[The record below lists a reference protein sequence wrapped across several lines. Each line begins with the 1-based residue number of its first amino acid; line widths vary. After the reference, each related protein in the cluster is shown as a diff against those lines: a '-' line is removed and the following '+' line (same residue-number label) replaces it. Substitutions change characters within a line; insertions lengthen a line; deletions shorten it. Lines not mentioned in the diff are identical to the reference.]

1 MKPFSKKT
9 DLTLL
14 ILSVAFL
21 ILSSLLVLFAS
32 QILLPLQAFFTNFFH
47 RSVNLSRWAETIV
60 SLMTFPLFA
69 VVVFDAIIF
78 LKFSDRSKTILIL
91 TAFVLTAFFITYIGY
106 TRGKYCIDDDI
117 ASDIMLAKEC
127 WLSKTFFP
135 RTWHYSTEFRILQAQ
150 LFAAPLFAFTQNW
163 TAVKAISALLSAL
176 CLPASLYFLLCVID
190 VKKLWRKLLFCL
202 LVFVPASVTSWCF
215 VQYGN
220 WYAFHTAIGFLYF
233 GLFFGLIY
241 KNYSARKKAVFKWLF
256 YALSFLMGLTS
267 MRYLVQ
273 FIGPLFIVY
282 AIDSLSNKIRQGDV
296 LSVKKIFGEK
306 PVMYSAIGCA
316 IAFVAFLMNQIVLS
330 RFYTFSFTGTFAFG
344 NLGDI
349 PIGKCFYYLLEL
361 MGYRNNVSVLSPAG
375 IVNGLIFV
383 AALTFVLSSVDFL
396 RHSKS
401 QQQRMVVIFSF
412 VAFAINVVATI
423 SFEYNLRYLI
433 VSFWWILPCTA
444 IFFEGD
450 EVFPLKRAALI
461 FSLSVSIFTAS
472 FFTYG
477 NISIHDEDVIER
489 NVANFLEENGYGI
502 GFSRS
507 GEAIVTFLTNG
518 NVEMGQVYYKK
529 RKFLTSKRFYDAD
542 YKANE
547 KAFLMISENDFED
560 YPELFELENCAQV
573 YKDSFYTVF
582 EFRDKASLWK
592 ELEKE
597 KYESFLDPH

>member
-1 MKPFSKKT
+1 MKTFSKKT

-14 ILSVAFL
+14 ILSIAFL

-32 QILLPLQAFFTNFFH
+32 QILLPMQAFFRSFFR
-47 RSVNLSRWAETIV
+47 RSVDFSKWVETIV
-60 SLMTFPLFA
+60 SLMAFPVFA

-91 TAFVLTAFFITYIGY
+91 AAFVLTAFFLTYIGY
-106 TRGKYCIDDDI
+106 TRGKYCMDDDI
-117 ASDIMLAKEC
+117 ASEIMLAKEC
-127 WLSKTFFP
+127 WLEKTFFP

-163 TAVKAISALLSAL
+163 TAIKAISALLSAF
-176 CLPASLYFLLCVID
+176 CLPASLYFLFCVID
-190 VKKLWRKLLFCL
+190 VKKLWRRLLFCL
-202 LVFVPASVTSWCF
+202 LVFVPASGTSWCY

-241 KNYSARKKAVFKWLF
+241 KNYSARKTAVFKWLF
-256 YALSFLMGLTS
+256 LTLSFIMGFTGL
-267 MRYLVQ
+267 RYLVD
-273 FIGPLFIVY
+273 FMGPLFIVY
-282 AIDSLSNKIRQGDV
+282 AVVSISKTIEENDI
-296 LSVKKIFGEK
+296 LSVKKFFEGKE
-306 PVMYSAIGCA
+306 VRFSALGCA
-316 IAFVAFLMNQIVLS
+316 IAFVAFLLNQIVLT
-330 RFYTFSFTGTFAFG
+330 RFYTFSFTGTFKFG
-344 NLGDI
+344 SLGDI
-349 PIGKCFYYLLEL
+349 PLGKCFYYLLEL

-375 IVNGLIFV
+375 IVNVLIFV
-383 AALTFVLSSVDFL
+383 ATLTFVLCSIDFL

-401 QQQRMVVIFSF
+401 QQQRMVVIFAF
-412 VAFAINVVATI
+412 VALAINVVATI

-444 IFFEGD
+444 IFLEGD
-450 EVFPLKRAALI
+450 EVFPLKRNALI
-461 FSLSVSIFTAS
+461 FSLSISLFTAA

-477 NISIHDEDVIER
+477 YVSVHDENAEVR
-489 NVANFLEENGYGI
+489 TVANFLEENGYSI

-507 GEAIVTFLTNG
+507 DEAIVTFLTNG
-518 NVEMGQVYYKK
+518 NVEMGQVHYKK
-529 RKFLTSKRFYDAD
+529 RKFLTSKRFYEAD

-547 KAFLMISENDFED
+547 KAFLMISENDFEE
-560 YPELFELENCAQV
+560 YPELFELENCTQV
-573 YKDSFYTVF
+573 YKDNFYTVF

-597 KYESFLDPH
+597 KYEAFLVP

>member
-1 MKPFSKKT
+1 M
-9 DLTLL
+9 
-14 ILSVAFL
+14 ILSIAFL

-32 QILLPLQAFFTNFFH
+32 QILLPMQAFFRSFFH
-47 RSVNLSRWAETIV
+47 RSVNLSKWAGTIV
-60 SLMTFPLFA
+60 SLMTFPVFA
-69 VVVFDAIIF
+69 MVVFDAIIF
-78 LKFSDRSKTILIL
+78 FKFSDLSKTILIL
-91 TAFVLTAFFITYIGY
+91 TAFVLTAFFITYLSY
-106 TRGKYCIDDDI
+106 THIEYGMSDDV

-127 WLSKTFFP
+127 WLEKTFFP
-135 RTWHYSTEFRILQAQ
+135 RTWHYSTEFRILQAE

-163 TAVKAISALLSAL
+163 TAVKAVSALLSAL

-190 VKKLWRKLLFCL
+190 VKKLWRRLLFCL
-202 LVFVPASVTSWCF
+202 LVFVPASVTSWYY

-241 KNYSARKKAVFKWLF
+241 KDYSAQKAAVFKWLF

-273 FIGPLFIVY
+273 FMGPLFIVY
-282 AIDSLSNKIRQGDV
+282 AISSLSEKIKEGDV
-296 LSVKKIFGEK
+296 LNMKKIFGEK

-316 IAFVAFLMNQIVLS
+316 IAFVAFLLNQIVLS
-330 RFYTFSFTGTFAFG
+330 RFYTFSFTGTFEFG
-344 NLGDI
+344 LLGSI
-349 PIGKCFYYLLEL
+349 PLGKCFYYLIEL
-361 MGYRNNVSVLSPAG
+361 MGYRSIVSVLSPAG
-375 IVNGLIFV
+375 IVNALIFIT
-383 AALTFVLSSVDFL
+383 ALTFVLSSVDFL
-396 RHSKS
+396 RYSKS
-401 QQQRMVVIFSF
+401 QQQRMIVIFAF
-412 VAFAINVVATI
+412 VAFAINLVATI
-423 SFEYNLRYLI
+423 CFEGSLYYLI

-444 IFFEGD
+444 IFLED
-450 EVFPLKRAALI
+450 DAVFLLKRVVLI

-477 NISIHDEDVIER
+477 NISIHDEGAIER

-547 KAFLMISENDFED
+547 KAFLMISENDFEE

-573 YKDSFYTVF
+573 YKDNFYTVF

-597 KYESFLDPH
+597 KYESFLDS